1 MHPHLSGDLYFCT
14 CMFFGIG
21 MDYSFLLLQKRSE
34 EKEQRSDGCSEVQ
47 TVNLHPREFRKM

>member
-1 MHPHLSGDLYFCT
+1 
-14 CMFFGIG
+14 MFFGIG